1 MNIITWL
8 KVEHKI
14 CLSKEEVEHIID
26 RNLMWKIFSIKKK
39 KKVEEA
45 TGPTTSTIAS
55 IGLGCSYY
63 KYTLKLTNQ

>member
-8 KVEHKI
+8 KVEHII
-14 CLSKEEVEHIID
+14 CLSKEEVERITD

>member
-8 KVEHKI
+8 KVEHII
-14 CLSKEEVEHIID
+14 CLSKEEVERITD

-39 KKVEEA
+39 KKVKEA
-45 TGPTTSTIAS
+45 IGPTTSTIAS
-55 IGLGCSYY
+55 IGLGCSCC